1 MIRGADYKESYFPA
15 FHDFA
20 YSEVDLA
27 KKFGSDFIFILCELF
42 FFFLLGLLLF
52 LLFLLLS
59 GFLFGFCFDFLL
71 DFGLGF
77 GFDFL
82 LDFGLSGCF

>member
-27 KKFGSDFIFILCELF
+27 KEFGSDFVFILCGLF

-59 GFLFGFCFDFLL
+59 GFLFGF
-71 DFGLGF
+71 